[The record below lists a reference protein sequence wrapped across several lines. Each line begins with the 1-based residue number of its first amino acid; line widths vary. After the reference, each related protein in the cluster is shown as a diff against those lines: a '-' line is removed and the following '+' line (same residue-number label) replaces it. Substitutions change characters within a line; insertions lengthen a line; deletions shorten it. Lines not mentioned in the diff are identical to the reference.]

1 MNPYIDYKSFL
12 DKNLNNLSN
21 NKALIVVSFYK
32 FFEVVD
38 KTKFQSVIK
47 GIFNNKS
54 VKGTILI
61 ANEGINGT
69 ICGLQNDITL
79 SLTQLWG
86 VESLLDLQ
94 PKYSLTNEMPFF
106 RMKIKLKKE
115 IVTLGVAGVSPTKE
129 VGEYLKPE
137 EWNDFISDETILL
150 IDTRNNYEVSI
161 GTFEN
166 AVNPNIKSFRD
177 FPKWVS
183 NNLLNNK
190 DILKNKKIGM
200 FCTGGIRCEKSTSY
214 LKSVGFDNVFHLEGG
229 ILKYL
234 EKTPEENSK
243 WNGSCFVFDYRVS
256 VKHDLKVG
264 DYDMCF
270 ACRMPIND
278 ADKSHNHF
286 IQGESCHHCYNESSF
301 SQKKRFNERQKQIE
315 LSKARNESHIGSNF
329 KKIKNNF

>member
-12 DKNLNNLSN
+12 DKNQNNLSN

-86 VESLLDLQ
+86 LESLLDLQ

-137 EWNDFISDETILL
+137 EWNNFISDETVLL

-200 FCTGGIRCEKSTSY
+200 FCTGGI
-214 LKSVGFDNVFHLEGG
+214 
-229 ILKYL
+229 
-234 EKTPEENSK
+234 
-243 WNGSCFVFDYRVS
+243 
-256 VKHDLKVG
+256 
-264 DYDMCF
+264 
-270 ACRMPIND
+270 
-278 ADKSHNHF
+278 
-286 IQGESCHHCYNESSF
+286 
-301 SQKKRFNERQKQIE
+301 
-315 LSKARNESHIGSNF
+315 
-329 KKIKNNF
+329 

>member
-86 VESLLDLQ
+86 LESLLDLQ

-115 IVTLGVAGVSPTKE
+115 IVTLGVAGVSPT
-129 VGEYLKPE
+129 
-137 EWNDFISDETILL
+137 S
-150 IDTRNNYEVSI
+150 
-161 GTFEN
+161 
-166 AVNPNIKSFRD
+166 
-177 FPKWVS
+177 
-183 NNLLNNK
+183 
-190 DILKNKKIGM
+190 LKN
-200 FCTGGIRCEKSTSY
+200 GITLFQMK
-214 LKSVGFDNVFHLEGG
+214 LFF
-229 ILKYL
+229 
-234 EKTPEENSK
+234 
-243 WNGSCFVFDYRVS
+243 
-256 VKHDLKVG
+256 
-264 DYDMCF
+264 
-270 ACRMPIND
+270 
-278 ADKSHNHF
+278 
-286 IQGESCHHCYNESSF
+286 
-301 SQKKRFNERQKQIE
+301 
-315 LSKARNESHIGSNF
+315 
-329 KKIKNNF
+329 